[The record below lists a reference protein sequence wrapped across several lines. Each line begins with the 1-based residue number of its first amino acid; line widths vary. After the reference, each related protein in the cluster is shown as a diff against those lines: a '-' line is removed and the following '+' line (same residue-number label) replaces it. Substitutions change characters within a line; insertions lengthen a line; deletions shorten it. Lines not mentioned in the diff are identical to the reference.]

1 MTKPMTS
8 MFCNLFHAPHTTNTI
23 LIIMLR
29 KGWQKIIKRMN
40 AVQRQMHV
48 REPQILGPHSSV
60 PNTNGFLWIEMVVV
74 DTAGV
79 TDVSSCSDWAFI
91 FTSERTMRI

>member
-1 MTKPMTS
+1 MAIHAVAFIYPGIHT
-8 MFCNLFHAPHTTNTI
+8 FFHAPHTTNTI

-40 AVQRQMHV
+40 AVHRQMHV

-60 PNTNGFLWIEMVVV
+60 PNTNGFLWVEMVEV
-74 DTAGV
+74 DKAG
-79 TDVSSCSDWAFI
+79 
-91 FTSERTMRI
+91 RRMM